1 VSVFVVDA
9 GVVLKWFLPEIHSE
23 AARRLLDG
31 AHQYIAPDLLFPE
44 VGNAVWKKVRRGEMT
59 RQEGQRL
66 ISDLAAVAVE
76 TIATRGLI
84 GDACAMAMAS
94 GLTVYDATYLALAVR
109 LETRL
114 ITADQR
120 LEKAVA
126 ANRVLA
132 DHICMIDAFIP

>member
-1 VSVFVVDA
+1 MSVFVVDA
-9 GVVLKWFLPEIHSE
+9 SVVLKWFLPEIHSE

-44 VGNAVWKKVRRGEMT
+44 VGNAVWKKVRRGEMR

-94 GLTVYDATYLALAVR
+94 GQTVYDATYLALAVR

-120 LEKAVA
+120 LERAVA

>member
-1 VSVFVVDA
+1 MSVFVVDA
-9 GVVLKWFLPEIHSE
+9 SVVLKWFLPEIHSE

-94 GLTVYDATYLALAVR
+94 GQTVYDATYLALAVR

>member
-1 VSVFVVDA
+1 MSVFVVDA
-9 GVVLKWFLPEIHSE
+9 SVVLKWFLPEIHSE
-23 AARRLLDG
+23 AARRLLDS

-94 GLTVYDATYLALAVR
+94 GQTVYDATYLALAVR

-120 LEKAVA
+120 LEKAAA

>member
-94 GLTVYDATYLALAVR
+94 GQTVYDATYLALAVR